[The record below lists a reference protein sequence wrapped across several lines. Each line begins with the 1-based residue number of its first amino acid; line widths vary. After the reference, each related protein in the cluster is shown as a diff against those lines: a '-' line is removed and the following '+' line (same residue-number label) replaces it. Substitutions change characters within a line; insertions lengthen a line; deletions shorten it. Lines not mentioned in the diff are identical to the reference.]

1 MDCFVAVAARND
13 LLFIKGR
20 WYCRRDRD
28 AVDRR
33 LAEEAR
39 TGRGQLI
46 DFEPGVGGIG
56 SER

>member
-1 MDCFVAVAARND
+1 MDCFVAVATRND

-20 WYCRRDRD
+20 WYCRRDGD